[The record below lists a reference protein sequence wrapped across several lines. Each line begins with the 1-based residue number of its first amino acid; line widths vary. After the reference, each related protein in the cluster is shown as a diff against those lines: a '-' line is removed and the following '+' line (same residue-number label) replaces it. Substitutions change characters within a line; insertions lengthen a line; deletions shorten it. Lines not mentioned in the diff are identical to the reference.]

1 MVAICRFISVSV
13 FLSPQRV
20 GAGVSLLYLCGVK
33 VSSLVKTSLLKAPG
47 RRENPTG
54 LLEMMSCRLDKEAA
68 TQVTH
73 SENKPS
79 LRATSKQSTFT
90 GAGMDSD
97 VHLQQ
102 DSIINTLTF
111 SCTPTIAAWNYQI
124 FATVTILHTMLA
136 SDLCIYRYIDFF
148 FFFLLVVVF
157 QALKTLKVF

>member
-1 MVAICRFISVSV
+1 MSV

-20 GAGVSLLYLCGVK
+20 GAGVSLLYLCGIK

-54 LLEMMSCRLDKEAA
+54 LLEMMSYWLDKEAA

-90 GAGMDSD
+90 GAAMDSD

-102 DSIINTLTF
+102 DSIINTLMF
-111 SCTPTIAAWNYQI
+111 SCTPTIVACNEQL
-124 FATVTILHTMLA
+124 FAT
-136 SDLCIYRYIDFF
+136 
-148 FFFLLVVVF
+148 
-157 QALKTLKVF
+157 